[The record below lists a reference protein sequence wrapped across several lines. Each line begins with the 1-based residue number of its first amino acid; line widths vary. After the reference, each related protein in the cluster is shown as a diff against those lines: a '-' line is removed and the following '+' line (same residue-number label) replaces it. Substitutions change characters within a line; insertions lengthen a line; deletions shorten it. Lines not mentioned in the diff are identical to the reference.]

1 MMPTILVVGAGPA
14 GLMAAYEAHRRGAHV
29 ILIDEALRPGGQ
41 IYRQPSPLL
50 GPAAIG
56 LVTERQRKKTILETF
71 ASIARDIDYRPN
83 TTAYAIYPGP
93 EVHIAQGEQS
103 EALRPDGL
111 ILATGVSERA
121 VPFPGWTLPGVLY
134 AGGTQALLK
143 AQYIRAGDNVVV
155 AGTGPLPVVLAAQLV
170 EAGARVHSV
179 ALLHP
184 MRRMIRKPLSLL
196 AGRAVVR
203 EGFEYLKIL
212 KRAGV
217 NVLQKWMP
225 LRAEGK
231 ERLESVKLIRHDGNG
246 RPSSH
251 GERRIECDLLAIN
264 FGFTANSEL
273 VRMAGAELTYDPER
287 GGWLPLVDRFCRTSV
302 AGIFAAGD
310 GAGLGGAWAAA
321 AEGRIAGAAAV
332 QAAQNNTLESLN
344 RELATDFLE
353 RDRHTRFQLAVR
365 ETLRL
370 PPAVWSWADADTI
383 VCRCEGVCADRLR
396 QAMADGHVALDS
408 IKRNTRA
415 GMGWCG
421 GRTCLSAIAALIAN
435 GYPPA
440 STKPITPRPLARPVS
455 IAALAQHQARS
466 DATDTATSGKVASRQ

>member
-1 MMPTILVVGAGPA
+1 MTPTIVVVGAGPA
-14 GLMAAYEAHRRGAHV
+14 GLMATCEAHRRGARV

-50 GPAAIG
+50 GRSAIG
-56 LVTERQRKKTILETF
+56 LETERRRKHAMLERF
-71 ASIARDIDYRPN
+71 ASIADEIDYRPS
-83 TTAYAIYPGP
+83 TTAYAVYSGP
-93 EVHIAQGEQS
+93 ELHIANGERS
-103 EALRPDGL
+103 ETLTPEGL

-143 AQYIRAGDNVVV
+143 AQHMRAGDNVVV
-155 AGTGPLPVVLAAQLV
+155 AGTGPLPVALAAQLI

-184 MRRMIRKPLSLL
+184 LRRMLRKPFSLL

-203 EGFEYLKIL
+203 EGFEYLKLL

-217 NVLQKWMP
+217 QTLEGWIP
-225 LRAEGK
+225 RCAEGK
-231 ERLESVKLIRHDGNG
+231 ARLESVKLARHDGNG

-251 GERRIECDLLAIN
+251 RQRHIECDLLAIN

-287 GGWLPLVDRFCRTSV
+287 GGWLPLVDRFCRTSLTGV
-302 AGIFAAGD
+302 FAAGD

-332 QAAQNNTLESLN
+332 LAARNDSLAPLN
-344 RELATDFLE
+344 HELYADLSE
-353 RDRHTRFQLAVR
+353 RDRHTKFQLAVR

-370 PPAVWSWADADTI
+370 PPTVWSWADADTI
-383 VCRCEGVCADRLR
+383 VCRCEGVRSHRLQ
-396 QAMADGHVALDS
+396 QALADGHVTLDA

-415 GMGWCG
+415 GMGWCQ
-421 GRTCLSAIAALIAN
+421 GRTCLSAIAALIAD
-435 GYPPA
+435 GRPPA
-440 STKPITPRPLARPVS
+440 STKAMTPRPLARPVS
-455 IAALAQHQARS
+455 IAALAAHQSLS
-466 DATDTATSGKVASRQ
+466 DAADTTTKQRLASQP

>member
-1 MMPTILVVGAGPA
+1 MPTILVVGAGPA
-14 GLMAAYEAHRRGAHV
+14 GLMAACEAHHRGAHV

-56 LVTERQRKKTILETF
+56 LVTERQRKNTILETF
-71 ASIARDIDYRPN
+71 ASIADDIDYRPN

-93 EVHIAQGEQS
+93 EVHIAQGERS
-103 EALRPDGL
+103 EALRPNGV

-143 AQYIRAGDNVVV
+143 AQHIRPGDNVVV
-155 AGTGPLPVVLAAQLV
+155 AGTGPLPVALAAQLV

-184 MRRMIRKPLSLL
+184 MRRMLRRPLSLL

-203 EGFEYLKIL
+203 EGFEYVKIL

-231 ERLESVKLIRHDGNG
+231 GRLESVKLVRHDGHG

-251 GERRIECDLLAIN
+251 SERRIECDLLAIN

-273 VRMAGAELTYDPER
+273 VRMADAELTYDAER
-287 GGWLPLVDRFCRTSV
+287 GGWLPLVDHFCRTSV
-302 AGIFAAGD
+302 TGIFAAGD

-332 QAAQNNTLESLN
+332 QAAQNNTLDVLN
-344 RELATDFLE
+344 RELVTDFLE
-353 RDRHTRFQLAVR
+353 RDRHAKFQLAVR
-365 ETLRL
+365 ETLQL

-383 VCRCEGVCADRLR
+383 VCRCEGVCTDRVR
-396 QAMADGHVALDS
+396 QAMADGHLTLDA

-421 GRTCLSAIAALIAN
+421 GRTCLSAVAALIAD
-435 GYPPA
+435 GCPPA
-440 STKPITPRPLARPVS
+440 STKAMSPRPPARPVS
-455 IAALAQHQARS
+455 IATLARHQTQS
-466 DATDTATSGKVASRQ
+466 DAINTATSRKTAAQR

>member
-14 GLMAAYEAHRRGAHV
+14 GLMAACEAHHRGAHV
-29 ILIDEALRPGGQ
+29 ILVDEALRPGGQ
-41 IYRQPSPLL
+41 VYRQPSPLL
-50 GPAAIG
+50 GPTAIG
-56 LVTERQRKKTILETF
+56 LATERQRKQTIIENF
-71 ASIARDIDYRPN
+71 ASIVDDIDYRPN

-93 EVHIAQGEQS
+93 EVHMAQGERS

-143 AQYIRAGDNVVV
+143 AQHIRAGDNVVV
-155 AGTGPLPVVLAAQLV
+155 AGTGPLPVALAAQLV
-170 EAGARVHSV
+170 EAGAKVHSV

-212 KRAGV
+212 KRADV

-264 FGFTANSEL
+264 FGFSANSEL
-273 VRMAGAELTYDPER
+273 VRMVGAELTYDPER

-302 AGIFAAGD
+302 ASIFAAGD

-332 QAAQNNTLESLN
+332 QTAQSNGLECLN
-344 RELATDFLE
+344 RELATAFLE
-353 RDRHTRFQLAVR
+353 RDRHTKFQLAVR

-370 PPAVWSWADADTI
+370 PPAVWSWPAGDTI
-383 VCRCEGVCADRLR
+383 VCRCEGVCTDRLQR
-396 QAMADGHVALDS
+396 AMADGHVTLDA

-421 GRTCLSAIAALIAN
+421 GRTCLSAIAALITN
-435 GYPPA
+435 DHPSA
-440 STKPITPRPLARPVS
+440 SIKAMTPRPLARPVS
-455 IAALAQHQARS
+455 IAALAQHQAQF
-466 DATDTATSGKVASRQ
+466 DATNTATREKVAAQP